1 MRKRIKTISFI
12 VLAALFI
19 NITKVPVF
27 AAPEDLEI
35 VTNGMPSAKVGTSYS
50 KTLSAKGGVTPYV
63 WSQEGLPEGFG
74 LDSVTG
80 EVYGISAAAITTPVR
95 FTVTDSVYGSFIKDM
110 NFTVN
115 PAYPSTPFV
124 QGGGYSDGAYDENA
138 AQPTTTNWTR
148 QSRFTG
154 TAEGELKWT
163 YDSDAMFL
171 HSSPAIGEDGTIYIG
186 DNGSL
191 SGLDSSLI
199 AVNPDGTLKWKY
211 IAEDIFR
218 SDPVIAEDGTIFAAS
233 NDGRLYAINPDGT
246 LKWFYDTAE
255 YIFSSPAIGRDGT
268 IYFGSCDK
276 KLHAV
281 NPDGT
286 SKWSFATGGNVSSSP
301 AIASDDTIY
310 VGSDDGILY
319 ALEPD
324 GTLKWSFDPI
334 GYIDADPVIG
344 ADGTIY
350 FGSYDIDENWNYSGR
365 IYAVSPDGEEL
376 WSYYAE
382 YTTYG
387 SLAIG
392 ADDTLYFGSQYRFI
406 ALHPDGKL
414 KWETTIPE
422 GIIFAPIIG
431 ADGIIYAGA
440 DGSWEDPDAEHKLYA
455 FNTDGTIVW
464 VYNAD
469 GSISSSPSIGAD
481 GTIYFTTML
490 NDKLYALYKPLV
502 FDTASLP
509 GGKANEAYNYTLS
522 ASGGTPPYTWSADD
536 LPAGLSINADT
547 AEIYGT
553 PTIAGTSTIN
563 FSVTDNMGAKKNR
576 TLTLIISGGV
586 NKDED
591 DDDDRPS
598 APSQKPAG
606 PVPDPVEGDIITSVP
621 KLDSSTGVASAE
633 VKADILEKAFNS
645 ATEDE
650 MGLKTV
656 ELIISGTEGATRYEP
671 ILPTSFFEPGDDK
684 KAIEIRTDHAT
695 VTVPGNMLAQA
706 EIAGVQNV
714 SMTIEY
720 ADKDKLDP
728 KLRSQIGERPVIE
741 LSLKLDGKTIAWNS
755 DSAFV
760 SVSVPYIPTAD
771 ELKDPEHITVWY
783 IDGSGNVT
791 AVSNGRY
798 DAAAGTVT
806 FNTNHLSR
814 FAVVFVK
821 KSFTDINDYQWARK
835 QIEVLASKG
844 IIRGVSETTY
854 NPSENISRAD
864 FLALLVRALALTAE
878 IDSNFSDVKPSY
890 YYYEEL
896 GVAKSLGISTG
907 VGNNL
912 FMPKDPISR
921 QDMITLAVR
930 AMQLTGNIKAAG
942 DVSSL
947 NRFSD
952 KENIHPY
959 AMDAIAA
966 MVKEGMIKGDGS
978 RINPAANTTRAE
990 IAVFMYRI
998 YNKQ

>member
-1 MRKRIKTISFI
+1 MRKRIKAIGLI
-12 VLAALFI
+12 VLAVLIISIA
-19 NITKVPVF
+19 NIPAF
-27 AAPEDLEI
+27 AASEDLEI
-35 VTNGMPSAKVGTSYS
+35 VTNGMPSAKIGTSYS
-50 KTLSAKGGVTPYV
+50 KTLSAKGGVTPYI

-74 LDSVTG
+74 LNSVTG
-80 EVYGISAAAITTPVR
+80 EVYGISTAAFTAPVS
-95 FTVTDSVYGSFIKDM
+95 FTVTDSVYDSFIKEM

-124 QGGGYSDGAYDENA
+124 QGSGYSGGAYDENA
-138 AQPTTTNWTR
+138 AQPTATNWTR
-148 QSRFTG
+148 QSGFKG
-154 TAEGELKWT
+154 TAAGELKWT

-171 HSSPAIGEDGTIYIG
+171 HSSPVIGEDGTIYIG
-186 DNGSL
+186 DNGKL
-191 SGLDSSLI
+191 SGLDSSLN

-211 IAEDIFR
+211 TAEDIFR
-218 SDPVIAEDGTIFAAS
+218 SDPAIAEDGTIYAAS

-246 LKWFYDTAE
+246 LKWFYDTTQL
-255 YIFSSPAIGRDGT
+255 IFSSPAIGRDGT

-286 SKWSFATGGNVSSSP
+286 LKWSFATGGSVSSSP
-301 AIASDDTIY
+301 AIAADDTIY
-310 VGSDDGILY
+310 AGSDDGILY
-319 ALEPD
+319 ALKPD

-334 GYIDADPVIG
+334 GFIDADPVIG

-350 FGSYDIDENWNYSGR
+350 FGSYDIDEDWNYSGR

-382 YTTYG
+382 DSTYG

-392 ADDTLYFGSQYRFI
+392 ADDTIYFGGQNSLI
-406 ALHPDGKL
+406 ALHPDGEL
-414 KWETTIPE
+414 KWETSIPE
-422 GIIFAPIIG
+422 GIFFAPIIG
-431 ADGIIYAGA
+431 ADDIIYAGA
-440 DGSWEDPDAEHKLYA
+440 DGSWEDPEAEHKLYA
-455 FNTDGTIVW
+455 FNPDGTIRW
-464 VYNAD
+464 AYTAGGN
-469 GSISSSPSIGAD
+469 ISSSPSIGAD
-481 GTIYFTTML
+481 GTIYFSTMFD
-490 NDKLYALYKPLV
+490 DKLYALYKPLAL
-502 FDTASLP
+502 DTASLP
-509 GGKANEAYNYTLS
+509 GGKANEAYNYALS
-522 ASGGTPPYTWSADD
+522 ASGGTPPYTWSSDN

-547 AEIYGT
+547 AETYGT
-553 PTIAGTSTIN
+553 PTIAGTYTIN
-563 FSVTDNMGAKKNR
+563 FSVTDNMGARKNR
-576 TLTLIISGGV
+576 KLTLVIAGGT
-586 NKDED
+586 NKDD
-591 DDDDRPS
+591 ADDDRPS

-606 PVPDPVEGDIITSVP
+606 PVPDPVAGDIITSVA
-621 KLDSSTGVASAE
+621 KLDSGTGTASAE
-633 VKADILEKAFNS
+633 VNAATLEKAFNS
-645 ATEDE
+645 AREDE

-656 ELIISGTEGATRYEP
+656 ELVISGIEGATRYEP
-671 ILPTSFFEPGDDK
+671 ILPASFFAPGDDK
-684 KAIEIRTDHAT
+684 KAVEIRTDLAT

-706 EIAGVQNV
+706 ELAGAQNI

-720 ADKDKLDP
+720 ADKGKLDP
-728 KLRSQIGERPVIE
+728 NLRSQIGDRPVIE
-741 LSLKLDGKTIAWNS
+741 LSLKLDGKKIAWSS

-760 SVSVPYIPTAD
+760 SVSVPYTPTAE

-783 IDGSGNVT
+783 IDGSGNAT
-791 AVSNGRY
+791 AVPNGRY
-798 DAAAGTVT
+798 DAATGTVT
-806 FNTNHLSR
+806 FKTNHFSR

-844 IIRGVSETTY
+844 IIRGASETTY

-864 FLALLVRALALTAE
+864 FLAMLVRTLALTSE
-878 IDSNFSDVKPSY
+878 IGSNFSDVKPDN

-896 GVAKSLGISTG
+896 GVAKKLGISTG

-912 FMPKDPISR
+912 FLPKDPICR
-921 QDMITLAVR
+921 QDMMTLAAR
-930 AMQLTGNIKAAG
+930 AMQLTGKLKAAG

-959 AMDAIAA
+959 AMKAIAA
-966 MVKEGMIKGDGS
+966 MVKEGLIKGDGS